1 MTPVLVNV
9 TGSVWHRFTSNLSTM
24 YYPSSLHQENLDIVA
39 ASFFHPECPLFPPQL
54 KAMPARW
61 ATVMY
66 VGRLFVYDV
75 NKMLPRKP
83 CCLCSLLLTQ
93 FICHRSW
100 SLSQKLANKH
110 SKCWWFSYH
119 DMMFWEQVEIYHMQ
133 LQVWYFFYFVF
144 WMKLHKFTQNT
155 TQPLTDACINLSGMH
170 LLGDTCACKWH
181 WECLT
186 SLHLQPLHCVLSIL
200 APSRGSRHN
209 SSQFFSPS
217 VSIIPDPVESNAS

>member
-1 MTPVLVNV
+1 MLVKWTAVHPGAWINIKTSYQYRKSHCGDETILRPSYLHSGIAYTGKTASLYWFRAQVPAWVNPMTPVLVNV
-9 TGSVWHRFTSNLSTM
+9 TGSVWHRFTSILSTM
-24 YYPSSLHQENLDIVA
+24 YYPSSLHQEDLDIIA
-39 ASFFHPECPLFPPQL
+39 ASFFHPQCPLFPTQL

-61 ATVMY
+61 ATVMQL
-66 VGRLFVYDV
+66 GRLFVYDV

-133 LQVWYFFYFVF
+133 LQVWYFLFCFLDETTRVHTKHNPACH
-144 WMKLHKFTQNT
+144 WRLH
-155 TQPLTDACINLSGMH
+155 
-170 LLGDTCACKWH
+170 
-181 WECLT
+181 
-186 SLHLQPLHCVLSIL
+186 
-200 APSRGSRHN
+200 
-209 SSQFFSPS
+209 
-217 VSIIPDPVESNAS
+217 